1 MEAVTNAIQTQ
12 KSRRRNI
19 ITLSVLGALIVLVFL
34 ISMNTGVIRLS
45 PVEVVTTLF
54 GGGTDKQNLVLFDF
68 RLPRIVISLLIGAGL
83 AVSGCVMQGI
93 SRNALADPGI
103 LGSMREPG

>member
-1 MEAVTNAIQTQ
+1 MEAVTNAIQTR

-45 PVEVVTTLF
+45 P
-54 GGGTDKQNLVLFDF
+54 
-68 RLPRIVISLLIGAGL
+68 
-83 AVSGCVMQGI
+83 
-93 SRNALADPGI
+93 SR
-103 LGSMREPG
+103 S